1 MKELKESS
9 TRLKPTSKVKAKE
22 LTSLYKQL
30 NRQEAIIKK
39 ISFDLGERKK
49 ELRCQ
54 NQITKLLNNSRL
66 SPEMIFQNIT
76 NLLPPAF
83 QYPEKASARII
94 VSNNEY
100 ITKGFKRTKTA
111 LTKIIKAGSKI
122 IGKIEVCY
130 NLKKGEKVNK
140 IFLKEESDLLNLIS
154 QRIIAYYENNQKEI
168 LLIEK
173 EKSFRKLVENIN
185 EIIYE
190 ISSNGKIKYISPKIH
205 DLLGYKP
212 EELIGKKSV
221 SFVYKEDKKRISELL
236 RNITVSNYEAFEFR
250 FIHKNGENRWVRTT
264 IRPLFENGI
273 LIGGTGAIY
282 DITNNKLLEESL
294 LESERLHRSIFEA
307 SPDLI
312 TITDLN
318 GIIISTSPKAS
329 ELFDN
334 KKNESFVGRN
344 ILDFIH
350 PEYRKKAKSEIEKMF
365 SGEFQ
370 GADEYLA
377 LKQDGSP
384 FYIEVSGQFINDEN
398 GRPKQ
403 MIFITRDIN
412 VRKELERKLHS
423 TEELFKSLVESV
435 NDVIYEVSS
444 DGTINYVS
452 PAIKKILGFT
462 PEELIGKNFFYYMHP
477 EDRPNLIK
485 ALKELGKKDYSYL
498 EYRYF
503 TKEGKTRWVRSS
515 TAPVIENGVLVGG
528 RGSLTDIHEKKLTE
542 LALIENEENY
552 RSLFYNSPE
561 GYLLIKDGVFV
572 DCNKASENIIGGDR
586 SMIIG
591 KTPNTL
597 SPEFQPNGKRSADY
611 SKELIEET
619 FLSGKKSFEWV
630 HTKFDGS
637 EFIAQIN
644 LSVIEQSGEKI
655 ILAMWQ
661 DITSRRKNEEALR
674 KLSLAVEQSP
684 VSIIITNLNGNIE
697 YANPMVC
704 KTTGYSLEE
713 LLGRNPRVLKSGETS
728 QDEYKRLW
736 NNISEGYEWKG
747 VFHNKRKNGEYYWE
761 SASIA
766 PITDV
771 SGKITHYLAIKED
784 ITERKLFENALA
796 ISEMRFRQVAGHSR
810 SVIWE
815 VNMDGLYKF
824 VSDVS
829 EKLYGYLPEE
839 LVGKKHFYDIHP
851 LKGQEQFKKLALA
864 AIARGD
870 EILNFDNPIIRSNG
884 EQIWV
889 STNGAPIIDSKNNKI
904 GFRGLDIDITARKL
918 TEQELT
924 TFRTISDKANYGI
937 AISDLNGILIYSND
951 TFAKMHGYEIN
962 DLIGNNLSMLH
973 SEKQIVRLNK
983 TLELLK
989 KNGEFSA
996 EEVWRTRKD
1005 GTIFPSLMNAK
1016 VLKDE
1021 NNVPQ
1026 FMWATTIDITELK
1039 ESADALTRSE
1049 EKLNYAQE
1057 IAQMGSWELNLKTKE
1072 LSWSKNYFKLLEQNE
1087 NQNPSTEL
1095 FNSLIYP
1102 DDFHLIEEYQFELIK
1117 TKKPISFNMRLIM
1130 PNGRTKWVK
1139 NNIVPHFENDNLIS
1153 LSGVNIDITY
1163 QKEYE
1168 QEIKKLNIAIEQ
1180 SPIAILIT
1188 DLNANIQYVSPAF
1201 YKMTGYISGEV
1212 IGQST
1217 KILKSGKTSISVYE
1231 ELWETSKSRKTWSGE
1246 WINKKK
1252 DGELYWE
1259 AVSISPISDLN
1270 NNVINYLAIKENITQ
1285 RKNYEKEI
1293 LELNENLEKKVIER
1307 TEELARSNEELQ
1319 KKTNELETFFTVA
1332 LDLLC
1337 IADTDGNFL
1346 KVNKSWEDILGYT
1359 RDELMSK
1366 KFLEFVHPED
1376 VQSTLEAMQ
1385 ELSDQKPIFKFT
1397 NRYKSISGEYKYIEW
1412 HSVPV
1417 GNLIYAAARDI
1428 TNWKNYEEELTKARL
1443 AAESANQSKSEF
1455 LSRMSHELRTPM
1467 NSILGFAQL
1476 MQMGQ
1481 LNPSQEK
1488 GVKHI
1493 LKSGRHL
1500 LGLINEILDISR
1512 IEAGRISI
1520 SIEPVEIKGLINEVI
1535 DTVVPIANVK
1545 NIKIE
1550 LDENFKEL
1558 YVKSDKQRLKQVL
1571 INLINN
1577 AIKYNKEGG
1586 NVWIIADVLTNNP
1599 SGVETVRIMIK
1610 DNGFGISENNI
1621 PKLFTPFERIGAEA
1635 SSTEGTGLG
1644 LTVVKKLVEL
1654 MGGIVGVESKLSEGS
1669 VFWIELQKT
1678 VNDLEKY
1685 KKIQEKDNT
1694 NQNIKAN
1701 IGRILYIEDNI
1712 SNIELIEQILTTS
1725 RPKIE
1730 LITTMYGAQAEK
1742 LAEEHK
1748 PGLILLD
1755 INLPDINGS
1764 EVLKILKA
1772 NMRTEKIPVVI
1783 ISADAMQKQ
1792 LDDMIKAGAQNYI
1805 TKPIDVEEFL
1815 KIVDKVIE

>member
-1 MKELKESS
+1 MKEIKESS
-9 TRLKPTSKVKAKE
+9 TKLKTTLKIKEKE
-22 LTSLYKQL
+22 LTLLYKKL
-30 NRQEAIIKK
+30 SRQEAIIKK

-66 SPEMIFQNIT
+66 SPDVIFQNIT

-100 ITKGFKRTKTA
+100 ITKGFKRTKA
-111 LTKIIKAGSKI
+111 VLTKIIKTESKI

-130 NLKKGEKVNK
+130 NLKNEVKVKK

-154 QRIIAYYENNQKEI
+154 QRIIAYYENNQKEF

-173 EKSFRKLVENIN
+173 EKSYRKLVENIN

-190 ISSNGKIKYISPKIH
+190 INSNGKIKYISPKIH

-221 SFVYKEDKKRISELL
+221 SFVFKKDKKKVTEIL
-236 RNITVSNYEAFEFR
+236 RNIATSNYEDFEFR
-250 FIHKNGENRWVRTT
+250 FVHKKGENRWVRTT

-273 LIGGTGAIY
+273 LIGGTGTIY
-282 DITNNKLLEESL
+282 DITNNRLLEESL
-294 LESERLHRSIFEA
+294 RESERLHRSIFEA

-312 TITDLN
+312 TITDLK
-318 GIIISTSPKAS
+318 GTIISASPIAS

-334 KKNESFVGRN
+334 KKNENFLGRN

-350 PEYRKKAKSEIEKMF
+350 PEYREKAKTEIEKMF
-365 SGEFQ
+365 SGEFH

-377 LKQDGSP
+377 LKQDGRP
-384 FYIEVSGQFINDEN
+384 FYIEVSGKFINDEN
-398 GRPKQ
+398 GHPKQ

-412 VRKELERKLHS
+412 ERKELERKLHS
-423 TEELFKSLVESV
+423 TEELFKSLIESV

-444 DGTINYVS
+444 DGIINYVS
-452 PAIKKILGFT
+452 PAIQKILGFK

-498 EYRYF
+498 EYRYY
-503 TKEGKTRWVRSS
+503 TKEGQIRWVRSS
-515 TAPVIENGVLVGG
+515 TAPLIENGVLIGG

-552 RSLFYNSPE
+552 RNLFYNSPE
-561 GYLLIKDGVFV
+561 GYLLIKDGAYI
-572 DCNKASENIIGGDR
+572 DCNKASEIIIGGDR
-586 SMIIG
+586 SMIVG
-591 KTPNTL
+591 KTPDDL
-597 SPEFQPNGKRSADY
+597 SPEYQPNGKRSADY

-619 FLSGKKSFEWV
+619 FLKGKNSFEWI

-655 ILAMWQ
+655 ILSMWQ
-661 DITSRRKNEEALR
+661 DISSRRINEEALR

-684 VSIIITNLNGNIE
+684 VSIVITNLSGNIE
-697 YANPMVC
+697 YANPMVS
-704 KTTGYSLEE
+704 KTTGFSLEE
-713 LLGRNPRVLKSGETS
+713 LIGRNPRVLKSGETS
-728 QDEYKRLW
+728 PEEYKRLW
-736 NNISEGYEWKG
+736 DNISNGYEWKG
-747 VFHNKRKNGEYYWE
+747 VFHNRRKNGDYYWE

-766 PITDV
+766 PITDT

-810 SVIWE
+810 TVIWE
-815 VNMDGLYKF
+815 VNMDGLYTF
-824 VSDVS
+824 ISEVS

-851 LKGQEQFKKLALA
+851 LKGKEQFKKTALE

-889 STNGAPIIDSKNNKI
+889 STNGAPIIDSEGNKI
-904 GFRGLDIDITARKL
+904 GFRGLDIDITTRKMA
-918 TEQELT
+918 EQELT
-924 TFRTISDKANYGI
+924 KFRTISDLANYGI
-937 AISDLNGILIYSND
+937 AISDLNGILLYSND
-951 TFAKMHGYEIN
+951 TFAKMHGYEIT
-962 DLIGNNLSMLH
+962 DLIGNNLTMLH
-973 SEKQIVRLNK
+973 SGKQLAKVNE
-983 TLELLK
+983 TLKLLK
-989 KNGEFSA
+989 ENGEFSA
-996 EEVWRTRKD
+996 EEVWRTKKD
-1005 GTIFPSLMNAK
+1005 GTRFPSLMNAK
-1016 VLKDE
+1016 VMMDE

-1039 ESADALTRSE
+1039 ESADALARSE

-1057 IAQMGSWELNLKTKE
+1057 IAQMGSWELNLKTNE
-1072 LSWSKNYFKLLEQNE
+1072 LTWSKNYYNLLELNE
-1087 NQNPSTEL
+1087 NISPSSQL

-1102 DDFHLIEEYQFELIK
+1102 DDFHLIEEYQEEMIK
-1117 TKKPISFNMRLIM
+1117 NRKPTSFNMRLVM
-1130 PNGRTKWVK
+1130 PDGRIKWVK

-1217 KILKSGKTSISVYE
+1217 KILKSGRTAVSVYE
-1231 ELWETSKSRKTWSGE
+1231 ELWETITNRKTWSGE

-1259 AVSISPISDLN
+1259 AVSISPITDLN
-1270 NNVINYLAIKENITQ
+1270 NNVINYLAIKENISQ

-1293 LELNENLEKKVIER
+1293 LELNENLEKKVIVR

-1346 KVNKSWEDILGYT
+1346 KVNKSWEDILGYNK
-1359 RDELMSK
+1359 DELISK
-1366 KFLEFVHPED
+1366 KFLEFVHPD
-1376 VQSTLEAMQ
+1376 DIQSTLEAMQ
-1385 ELSDQKPIFKFT
+1385 ALSNQNPVLKFT
-1397 NRYKSISGEYKYIEW
+1397 NRYKSINGEYKYIEW

-1428 TNWKNYEEELTKARL
+1428 TNWKIYEDELTKARL

-1520 SIEPVEIKGLINEVI
+1520 SIEPVEIKGLISEVI
-1535 DTVVPIANVK
+1535 DTVIPIANEK

-1550 LDENFKEL
+1550 IDENLKEL

-1577 AIKYNKEGG
+1577 AIKYNNEGG
-1586 NVWIIADVLTNNP
+1586 KVWVIANVLTNNP
-1599 SGVETVRIMIK
+1599 NGIETVRILIK

-1654 MGGIVGVESKLSEGS
+1654 MGGIVGVESKLGEGS

-1678 VNDLEKY
+1678 VNNLVMY
-1685 KKIQEKDNT
+1685 NKIKEKDII

-1701 IGRILYIEDNI
+1701 TGRILYVEDNI
-1712 SNIELIEQILTTS
+1712 SNIELIDQILSTS

-1730 LITTMYGAQAEK
+1730 LTTTMFGTQAEK

-1755 INLPDINGS
+1755 INLPDIHGS
-1764 EVLKILKA
+1764 EVLKNLKA
-1772 NMRTEKIPVVI
+1772 NIKTKNIPVVI
-1783 ISADAMQKQ
+1783 ITADAMQKQ
-1792 LDDMIKAGAQNYI
+1792 LDNLMKAGAEYYI
-1805 TKPIDVEEFL
+1805 TKPIDIEEFL